1 MTTVNF
7 NQKNQNQQLQTHK
20 KEDFLVIEDVNKIYN
35 TGEGIY
41 TVLDNINLKVS
52 EGEFICFIGHSGCGK
67 STVCT
72 LLERYSRFFQAN
84 HAKSV

>member
-7 NQKNQNQQLQTHK
+7 NQKNQNQQLQNHK

-41 TVLDNINLKVS
+41 TVLDNINL
-52 EGEFICFIGHSGCGK
+52 
-67 STVCT
+67 
-72 LLERYSRFFQAN
+72 
-84 HAKSV
+84 